1 MAEQSVFARIEKK
14 YLLDEAQARM
24 IADALRRRAFYLLD
38 FGDPAVQSLYY
49 DTPDFCLIRRS
60 LERPNY
66 KEKLRLRVYG
76 QPAGDGRSYVEIKK
90 KYRGVV
96 YKRRVELPL
105 GQAVAGIESGHM
117 PPDCGQIGREIDR
130 CVAFY
135 ALTPKCVI
143 LYDRDA
149 WISDGEDVRVTF
161 DRRVRC
167 RFDGLDVTL
176 PQEGETLLPEDRV
189 LMEVKV
195 PGAYPL
201 WLSRL
206 LYGAGA
212 RPVHFSKYGAA
223 YTRCILSCGGA
234 AAQEETKEADSIA

>member
-14 YLLDEAQARM
+14 YLLDEAQARA
-24 IADALRRRAFYLLD
+24 IADALCHRAFRLLD

-49 DTPDFCLIRRS
+49 DARDFCLIRRS

-76 QPAGDGRSYVEIKK
+76 QPDADGRSYVEIKK

-105 GQAVAGIESGHM
+105 GQAVAGITAGRM

-135 ALTPKCVI
+135 GLEPKCMI

-149 WISDGEDVRVTF
+149 WVSGEEDVRVTF
-161 DRRVRC
+161 DRCIRC
-167 RFDGLDVTL
+167 RFDHLDVMR
-176 PQEGETLLPEDRV
+176 PQEGDALLPEDQV
-189 LMEVKV
+189 IMEVKV

-201 WLSRL
+201 WLTRL
-206 LYGAGA
+206 LYSAGA
-212 RPVHFSKYGAA
+212 RPVHFSKYGTA
-223 YTRCILSCGGA
+223 YRRYILKSGED
-234 AAQEETKEADSIA
+234 AAQEEDKEGDFIA